1 MLRPCSPRTSDSRP
15 LVGWHL
21 SPEPEHQ
28 GRSSRDL
35 RLPNKYQTEATAQ
48 RLRCLVTI
56 GSALGFRLRTWP
68 ACCPRE
74 CSPPCPPHTRGRGAT
89 SSKQDQK
96 GRMTQGVAWA
106 GRSEVESCTPSGL
119 PSQGGTSE
127 TELTAILWRTARCKD
142 ARTVSMH
149 HAATSRTSH
158 TRAWARSDKIS
169 STEREPH
176 EASWMT
182 EYRAAP
188 QNPNAV

>member
-96 GRMTQGVAWA
+96 GRMTQGVAW
-106 GRSEVESCTPSGL
+106 EVESCTPSGS

-127 TELTAILWRTARCKD
+127 TELTAILRRTARCKGC
-142 ARTVSMH
+142 THSE
-149 HAATSRTSH
+149 HAPRGDKQDVPH
-158 TRAWARSDKIS
+158 TRVGKERQARLH
-169 STEREPH
+169 RR
-176 EASWMT
+176 
-182 EYRAAP
+182 RAP
-188 QNPNAV
+188 